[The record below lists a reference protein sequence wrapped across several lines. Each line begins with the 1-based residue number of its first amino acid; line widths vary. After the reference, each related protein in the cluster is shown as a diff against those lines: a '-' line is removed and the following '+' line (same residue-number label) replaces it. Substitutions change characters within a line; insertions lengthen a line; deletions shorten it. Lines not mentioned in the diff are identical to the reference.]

1 MSESKQQRLLPPPP
15 KPAPSSSFS
24 FLSLLCSC
32 CSRLGIGAPRITTW
46 SDFASEHLHEE
57 LARVTARLGEAF
69 APTSGDHEKVLRDL
83 WTAFFPDERLEAGE
97 AADGF
102 RSAQWA
108 RLGFQGERPGTDFRG
123 AGMLGLDTLL
133 SFVQQRPGQARRML
147 EDSDRAKDPGD
158 GFSYAIVSLN
168 ATYVLACHLQLLGDH
183 VDKSKVMVPGYGV
196 LSEVEAQMAQE
207 GERSDLVGFAGL
219 VGNYGALRAFDEVG
233 GGRGGAWRRGMEGR
247 GTRWGERGMQHDMDR
262 VSVVCE
268 RRE

>member
-32 CSRLGIGAPRITTW
+32 CSRLGIGAPRITSW

-147 EDSDRAKDPGD
+147 EDSDKAKDPGD

-168 ATYVLACHLQLLGDH
+168 ATYVLACHLQLLGDR

-196 LSEVEAQMAQE
+196 LSEVEARMAQE

-233 GGRGGAWRRGMEGR
+233 GGERGGMEGR
-247 GTRWGERGMQHDMDR
+247 GTW
-262 VSVVCE
+262 
-268 RRE
+268 RREGHAT